1 MGRALRR
8 FAIPGAVSVVAGLFI
23 VPSPRA
29 VASTPV
35 VQTPVMGP
43 ATLNAS
49 QLAAWYT
56 ARHGGPPNVPTVNN
70 DINEIARIF
79 LDEGKADGVRG
90 DIAFAQSMIETA
102 WLSFP
107 SYG

>member
-1 MGRALRR
+1 MGRTSSRV
-8 FAIPGAVSVVAGLFI
+8 AVVVAIAFAALSLI
-23 VPSPRA
+23 PAPA
-29 VASTPV
+29 PVAAATPV

-43 ATLNAS
+43 ATLNAT
-49 QLAAWYT
+49 QLGNWYL
-56 ARHGGPPNVPTVNN
+56 ARHGAAPNVPTVNN
-70 DINEIARIF
+70 DVYLLARIF